1 MIRSVF
7 VQVFSMALAM
17 AVLIPAPALPQ
28 QPGAAA
34 GAPPQNVV
42 KVQAKG
48 EGSYH
53 EGDLAR
59 SKSEALEA
67 AFRDAVEQASGVFIS
82 SESET
87 REFELVKDE
96 VLTHSQGFVK
106 KYTVVREGRDA
117 ELYTIVIDA
126 EVERA
131 AFVKDM
137 DAALELL
144 YQRVGKPRV
153 MAFIREVN
161 NPLNDSSGIGSD
173 ALGVTEKEIR
183 QVLLKQGFKFID
195 ARTAGGQSIVA
206 QVVGGAQLQRNQAV
220 DLAKH
225 ADADILILG
234 NAQTQYKGK
243 IQSFHSIQANLSLDV
258 VRVDNGQVMASESV
272 SAPGIHVDAVTAGIN
287 GLKKAA
293 NDITPKMMEQVSY
306 LWVKERNE
314 GGRYE
319 IVVKNISF
327 GDLLAFRRALG
338 NQVRGVKQVTQRSYT
353 DGVALIEIQSKDKLD
368 AIAESLYNVKFEKFK
383 LEIEDMKS
391 NRMTVNVSAR

>member
-1 MIRSVF
+1 M
-7 VQVFSMALAM
+7 QVYALAL
-17 AVLIPAPALPQ
+17 AIALLMPL
-28 QPGAAA
+28 AA
-34 GAPPQNVV
+34 GAQQAAAPAAAAPAPNLV

-48 EGSYH
+48 EGSYYD
-53 EGDLAR
+53 GDLAR

-67 AFRDAVEQASGVFIS
+67 AFRDAVEQASGVFIT

-87 REFELVKDE
+87 REFDLVKDE

-106 KYTVVREGRDA
+106 KYAVVREGRDA
-117 ELYTIVIDA
+117 ELYRIVIDA
-126 EVERA
+126 EVEKA

-161 NPLNDSSGIGSD
+161 NPLNDASGIGTD

-183 QVLLKQGFKFID
+183 QILLKQGFKFID
-195 ARTAGGQSIVA
+195 ARTAGGQNIVA

-220 DLAKH
+220 DLARQ
-225 ADADILILG
+225 ADAEILILG
-234 NAQTQYKGK
+234 NAQVQYKGK
-243 IQSFHSIQANLSLDV
+243 IQSFHSVQSNLSLDV

-272 SAPGIHVDAVTAGIN
+272 TAPGIHVDAVTAGIN

-319 IVVKNISF
+319 IVVKNISY

-353 DGVALIEIQSKDKLD
+353 DGVALIEVQSKDRL
-368 AIAESLYNVKFEKFK
+368 ESLAEALYNTKFDKFK
-383 LEIEDMKS
+383 VDIEDVKS
-391 NRMTVNVSAR
+391 NRMIVSVRSR